1 MLALP
6 VLFQQAGWMP
16 ASLMFSNG
24 GEQVAFLPTR
34 YAGSD
39 LSDPLL
45 ALARKTEWTEPQP
58 GLFVGNGQRM
68 LTTDVGD
75 MSLMDL
81 RLITLGDAS
90 TDGSS

>member
-1 MLALP
+1 
-6 VLFQQAGWMP
+6 MP

-39 LSDPLL
+39 LTDPLL
-45 ALARKTEWTEPQP
+45 ALARKTEWSEPQP

-68 LTTDVGD
+68 LATD
-75 MSLMDL
+75 
-81 RLITLGDAS
+81 R
-90 TDGSS
+90 